1 MTFDDFRTIALGMRT
16 VYTKDNFLN
25 SPEEV
30 KIWYQL
36 LGDLPYEV
44 LNIAV
49 QKYMT
54 TERFPPTTA
63 DLRKITTELTEDVP
77 SDWGHGW
84 EQVRNA
90 IRRYGTYDSKGALDS
105 MDEVTRAVVTRM
117 GWQEIC
123 LSENMEVDRANFRMI
138 YEQLAKKETERMQ
151 LSPKLQ
157 EQLSKL
163 QLMQEETKML
173 TNKEEDDDE

>member
-1 MTFDDFRTIALGMRT
+1 MTFEDFKPIAMILKM
-16 VYTKDNFLN
+16 VYQRDNFLN
-25 SPEEV
+25 SPEAM
-30 KIWYQL
+30 KIWYQV
-36 LGDLPYEV
+36 LGDLSADS
-44 LNIAV
+44 LGAAAR
-49 QKYMT
+49 KYVET
-54 TERFPPTTA
+54 KPSPPSPA
-63 DLRKITTELTEDVP
+63 DLRQIAIELTTDTP

-90 IRRYGTYDSKGALDS
+90 IRRYGTYDPKGALDS

-123 LSENMEVDRANFRMI
+123 SSENMEVDRANFRMI

-173 TNKEEDDDE
+173 EEKKDGEE